1 MWDTYRLSTW
11 GNFSLRKIAL
21 LFAAVVMSALFMALA
36 HSTPTFAE
44 GATWDGDN
52 IKLGSEVYTKL
63 ATPPSVIPG
72 ILSTNTTIY
81 QSGTSGTVKIIAV
94 SSDDK
99 TKEITDA
106 QTGSFTVDSNGNYL
120 TLPGVDPPVT
130 TLSIAA
136 STGPAGSTGGTT
148 SCDVGSIG
156 WIICP
161 VSRFIA
167 GGMDKIYEWVSDF
180 LTVKPM
186 TSDTNS
192 GLYQAWEIVRG
203 LANACFIIAFLF
215 IIYAQIT
222 NYGISNYEIKKMIP
236 KLIIVAVLVNIS
248 YFVCAIAV
256 DVSNILGDSVQNA
269 FIEVRNALPDPA
281 PQIQWSALTENIL
294 SGGAIVGGL
303 GGLALAI
310 YNAPALVALL
320 LPILALGAL
329 SSLVALLVLAARQAL
344 IIVLVVIAPLAFV
357 AFLLP
362 NTEKLFEK
370 WRGLFM
376 TMLMVFPMFALLFG
390 GSQLA
395 SSIIL
400 QSTDKITV
408 VIFALFVQVAPLALT
423 PFLVKFS
430 GSLLGRL
437 AGMVNNPSKGLV
449 DRTRN
454 WANDRADTMRK
465 AQELRGKSKAA
476 WTPSGY
482 AYRRGSNKRF
492 REGRKKLYETRLAAS
507 DMSQE
512 RFQDMLSHTKQAELE
527 QAAGTATGERK
538 YEDAIAR
545 SDTLKTYKSTQWLE
559 QQRVKQ
565 HHAHE
570 EALQH
575 EALTKHISP
584 ASHPNNY
591 YAVSASEA
599 RIALRGQKIAEGRSM
614 FAQSEQSD
622 EWAKLVI
629 SNENLQTE
637 IGGVG
642 GKDRALARATSEFR
656 KNYGERIGEGKA
668 VMDHYNL
675 SAEQRQAHALGQTVG
690 SADAYGNFKIFHKDS
705 VYTRDA
711 AVDTQVR
718 QGTVKELHEIIRES
732 GGSLSDYSTT
742 IASAIAEGGIS
753 KKAIY
758 TGGQSVDLIG
768 HGKVSGQSGLD
779 QITLNTILK
788 GKIGAAD
795 LATMDADAI
804 AQLLRVAGSRT
815 IRNALAPAQ
824 QAEFD
829 TKVQAMQQAAY
840 VALTNTS
847 INGNVKDNSRTY
859 LNGMIKNLSGT
870 LYEPDGSAATI
881 DPGRKY

>member
-1 MWDTYRLSTW
+1 MWDTYQLSTW
-11 GNFSLRKIAL
+11 GNFSLRKIVL
-21 LFAAVVMSALFMALA
+21 FFAAVVMSALFMAIT
-36 HSTPTFAE
+36 HSTPTFADS
-44 GATWDGDN
+44 ATWDGDN
-52 IKLGSEVYTKL
+52 IKYGSDTYTPVQN
-63 ATPPSVIPG
+63 PPIIPG
-72 ILSTNTTIY
+72 ILDSNKNIY
-81 QSGTSGTVKIIAV
+81 QFKAADGTVKIIALE
-94 SSDDK
+94 STDK
-99 TKEITDA
+99 TKEITNA
-106 QTGSFTVDSNGNYL
+106 QMGTFTVDSSGNYY
-120 TLPGVDPPVT
+120 TLPGTSPPAYVT
-130 TLSIAA
+130 IAA
-136 STGPAGSTGGTT
+136 STTTGGGASKS
-148 SCDVGSIG
+148 SCEISSIG

-167 GGMDKIYEWVSDF
+167 GGMDKIYDWISGF
-180 LTVKPM
+180 LRVKPIS
-186 TSDTNS
+186 TSTDT
-192 GLYQAWEIVRG
+192 GLYQAWQIVLG
-203 LANACFIIAFLF
+203 LANACFIVAFLV
-215 IIYAQIT
+215 IIYSQIT
-222 NYGISNYEIKKMIP
+222 SLGINNYEIKKMIP
-236 KLIIVAVLVNIS
+236 KLIIAAVLVNAS
-248 YFVCAIAV
+248 FYVCAIAV
-256 DVSNILGDSVQNA
+256 DISNILGDSVQNA
-269 FIEVRNALPDPA
+269 FVEVRNSLPDPA
-281 PQIQWSALTENIL
+281 PQIQWSGLTETIL
-294 SGGAIVGGL
+294 SGGAVAGGL
-303 GGLALAI
+303 GGAFLAVANYPALIGLLFPVLAI
-310 YNAPALVALL
+310 GALSILVAL
-320 LPILALGAL
+320 
-329 SSLVALLVLAARQAL
+329 VVLAARQAL
-344 IIVLVVIAPLAFV
+344 IIVLIVVAPLAFV
-357 AFLLP
+357 AYLLP

-376 TMLMVFPMFALLFG
+376 TMLLVFPMFALLFG

-395 SSIIL
+395 SAIII
-400 QSTDKITV
+400 QSTDQLHI
-408 VIFALFVQVAPLALT
+408 VILALFVQVAPLALT

-465 AQELRGKSKAA
+465 AQQMRGRNKSG
-476 WTPSGY
+476 WTPGGY
-482 AYRRGSNKRF
+482 AYRRESNKRF
-492 REGRKKLYETRLAAS
+492 REGRKKLYDTRLAAS
-507 DMSQE
+507 DMGQE

-538 YEDAIAR
+538 YEDAIATN
-545 SDTLKTYKSTQWLE
+545 STLKNYKTTQWLE

-570 EALQH
+570 EALQQ
-575 EALTKHISP
+575 EALTKHITP
-584 ASHPNNY
+584 QSHPNNY
-591 YAVSASEA
+591 YAGAASEA
-599 RIALRGQKIAEGRSM
+599 RLALRGQKIAEGRSM

-629 SNENLQTE
+629 SNENLQAE

-656 KNYGERIGEGKA
+656 KNYGERISEGKA

-768 HGKVSGQSGLD
+768 HGKISGQTGLD

-788 GKIGAAD
+788 GKVGAAD

-804 AQLLRVAGSRT
+804 AQLLRVAGSST
-815 IRNALAPAQ
+815 IRSTLAPAQ

-870 LYEPDGSAATI
+870 LYESDGSVASI
-881 DPGRKY
+881 DPARKY